1 MEAAQERIAS
11 CTYDPH
17 IRRGG
22 RRQERGCGLRQVDT
36 GEAPPQ
42 IEGILHSFAVRF
54 DTMSL
59 TPSRP
64 SQRGSFVDIGS
75 WQLRRRSSAGV
86 SSLNLIPKSAPAH
99 FALSQKLVRDKAH
112 RVYWM
117 ANPIPGLLL
126 AAPMKGVF

>member
-1 MEAAQERIAS
+1 MTLIFGVV
-11 CTYDPH
+11 
-17 IRRGG
+17 GG
-22 RRQERGCGLRQVDT
+22 HKSEVVAFGKVDT
-36 GEAPPQ
+36 GKAPPQ

-99 FALSQKLVRDKAH
+99 FAVSQKLVRDKAH

-126 AAPMKGVF
+126 AAPMKAVF